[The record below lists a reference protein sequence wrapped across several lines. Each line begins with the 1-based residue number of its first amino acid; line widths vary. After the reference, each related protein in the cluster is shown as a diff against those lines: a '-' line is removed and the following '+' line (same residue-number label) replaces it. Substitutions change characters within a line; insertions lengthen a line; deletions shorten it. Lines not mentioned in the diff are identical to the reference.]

1 MTCSN
6 ISLQLTNET
15 IVQTVETLSTLVQM
29 SESSPVEQ
37 NMEILNSIANTLVS
51 VASFVNDTD
60 IEVNET
66 VS

>member
-1 MTCSN
+1 M
-6 ISLQLTNET
+6 QLTNET
-15 IVQTVETLSTLVQM
+15 LVQTVETLSTLVQM
-29 SESSPVEQ
+29 SENSPVEQ
-37 NMEILNSIANTLVS
+37 NMEILNNIASALVS